1 MYAYTCLPVDSIII
15 MIVEKKEGKKRKNSL
30 IKYNPLQGDSK
41 FLIKPT
47 LHVLQMTFPQTKLA
61 KNKTLASTTQLCCC
75 PHPRGNICA
84 RVLDS

>member
-15 MIVEKKEGKKRKNSL
+15 MIVEKKEGRKRKNIL

-41 FLIKPT
+41 FFNKPMF
-47 LHVLQMTFPQTKLA
+47 HVLQMTLA

-75 PHPRGNICA
+75 PHPRENICA